1 MWHNQ
6 KFRRTLAAPVMVLLA
21 WHLTTAATS
30 VRIIQ
35 TNAAGDNAH
44 VIDPVTNKV
53 VGTIE
58 GVEIVHGVTSD
69 ATRIYLT
76 NESLSTLDVVDAK
89 SLKVTKRIALSGKP
103 NNVTIT
109 KDGRK
114 LYVGIREEPGALDVI
129 DTASLTRI
137 KTIPVSGSIHNV
149 YVTPDGKFAVAGSIS
164 GSTISIVD
172 IASDKMVRNIKLS
185 AGIRPMVFDTNAD
198 GSTRNI
204 YVQLSGYHG
213 LAVVDFASGKET
225 QRIEHPAIAGA
236 HAHTDGLQGAPAH
249 GLGIPADGKTLWSTS
264 KVYGHAY
271 VYSLPDLK
279 PMGSVFVGQHP
290 EWITFTPDGKY
301 AYFGAAG
308 ANMTVAV
315 DVKAMKVV
323 ANIPVGQVPK
333 RIATAVLQ
341 TE

>member
-6 KFRRTLAAPVMVLLA
+6 KFRRTLMASGVVLLA
-21 WHLTTAATS
+21 WHLTAATS

-58 GVEIVHGVTSD
+58 GVEIVHGITSD
-69 ATRIYLT
+69 ATRIYLS
-76 NESLSTLDVVDAK
+76 NEALHTLDVVDAK
-89 SLKVTKRIALSGKP
+89 TLKVTKRIELSGRP

-114 LYVGIREEPGALDVI
+114 VYVGIREEPGALDVI
-129 DTASLTRI
+129 DTVSLARI
-137 KTIPVSGSIHNV
+137 KTIPVTGPVHNV
-149 YVTPDGKFAVAGSIS
+149 YVTPDGKFAVAGSIPAA
-164 GSTISIVD
+164 TISIVD
-172 IASDKMVRNIKLS
+172 IASDTMVRNIKLS
-185 AGIRPMVFDTNAD
+185 AGIRPMAFDTNAD

-213 LAVVDFASGKET
+213 FAVVDFASGRET
-225 QRIEHPAIAGA
+225 RRIEHPAIANE

-290 EWITFTPDGKY
+290 EWITYTPDGKF
-301 AYFGAAG
+301 AYIGAAG
-308 ANMTVAV
+308 ENITAAV
-315 DVKAMKVV
+315 DVKTMKVV
-323 ANIPVGQVPK
+323 AKIPVGQVPK
-333 RIATAVLQ
+333 RVGTAVLQ

>member
-6 KFRRTLAAPVMVLLA
+6 KFRRYLMASGVVLLA
-21 WHLTTAATS
+21 WHLTAATS

-53 VGTIE
+53 VGIIE

-76 NESLSTLDVVDAK
+76 NESLHTLDVVDAK
-89 SLKVTKRIALSGKP
+89 TLKVTKRIELSGRP

-114 LYVGIREEPGALDVI
+114 VYVGIREEPGALDVI

-137 KTIPVSGSIHNV
+137 RTIPVTGSIHNV

-164 GSTISIVD
+164 ASTISIVD
-172 IASDKMVRNIKLS
+172 IASDKMVRTIKLS

-213 LAVVDFASGKET
+213 LAVVDFASGRET
-225 QRIEHPAIAGA
+225 
-236 HAHTDGLQGAPAH
+236 
-249 GLGIPADGKTLWSTS
+249 
-264 KVYGHAY
+264 
-271 VYSLPDLK
+271 
-279 PMGSVFVGQHP
+279 
-290 EWITFTPDGKY
+290 
-301 AYFGAAG
+301 
-308 ANMTVAV
+308 
-315 DVKAMKVV
+315 
-323 ANIPVGQVPK
+323 
-333 RIATAVLQ
+333 
-341 TE
+341 

>member
-6 KFRRTLAAPVMVLLA
+6 KFFRYLMASGVVLLA
-21 WHLTTAATS
+21 WHLTAATS

-35 TNAAGDNAH
+35 TNGAGDNAH

-69 ATRIYLT
+69 GTRIYLS

-89 SLKVTKRIALSGKP
+89 TLQVTKRIELSGRP

-109 KDGRK
+109 KDGHK
-114 LYVGIREEPGALDVI
+114 VYVGIREEPGAIDVI
-129 DTASLTRI
+129 DTVTLTRI
-137 KTIPVSGSIHNV
+137 KTVPVTGSIHNV

-164 GSTISIVD
+164 ASTISIVD
-172 IASDKMVRNIKLS
+172 IATDKMVRSIKMG
-185 AGIRPMVFDTNAD
+185 AGIRPMIFDTNAD

-213 LAVVDFASGKET
+213 LAVVDFASGRET
-225 QRIEHPAIAGA
+225 QRIEHPAIANE
-236 HAHTDGLQGAPAH
+236 HPHTDGLQGAPAH

-264 KVYGHAY
+264 KVYSHAY

-290 EWITFTPDGKY
+290 EWITFTPDGKF
-301 AYFGAAG
+301 AYIGAAG
-308 ANMTVAV
+308 ENMTVAV

-323 ANIPVGQVPK
+323 AKIPVGQVPK
-333 RIATAVLQ
+333 RVGTVILQ

>member
-6 KFRRTLAAPVMVLLA
+6 KFRRYLVASGVVLIA
-21 WHLTTAATS
+21 WQMTGATS

-76 NESLSTLDVVDAK
+76 NESLNTLDVVNAK
-89 SLKVTKRIALSGKP
+89 TLKVTKRIALSGRP

-109 KDGRK
+109 KDGHK
-114 LYVGIREEPGALDVI
+114 VYVGIREEPGALDVI
-129 DTASLTRI
+129 DTVSLTRI
-137 KTIPVSGSIHNV
+137 KTIPVTGSIHNV

-164 GSTISIVD
+164 ASTISIVD
-172 IASDKMVRNIKLS
+172 IASDTMVRNIKLS

-213 LAVVDFASGKET
+213 FAVVDFASGQET
-225 QRIEHPAIAGA
+225 QRIEHPAIPNQ

-279 PMGSVFVGQHP
+279 PMGTVFVGQHP
-290 EWITFTPDGKY
+290 EWITFTPDGKF

-323 ANIPVGQVPK
+323 AKIPVGQVPK
-333 RIATAVLQ
+333 RVGTAVLQ